1 MKIEFMELLTA
12 AKRIDSRACDAA
24 IDKHLCGLSIYSIE
38 TGWVVISWK
47 MLCDAL
53 RYKCVEVGKVDFF
66 DRTMMQERKQVPVL
80 VLFK

>member
-12 AKRIDSRACDAA
+12 AKQIDSRACDAV
-24 IDKHLCGLSIYSIE
+24 IDKLSRRLSIYTLE

-47 MLCDAL
+47 MLCNAL
-53 RYKCVEVGKVDFF
+53 GAKCVEVGKVDFF
-66 DRTMMQERKQVPVL
+66 DRTMMTERKQDPVL

>member
-12 AKRIDSRACDAA
+12 AKRIDSRACDAQLC
-24 IDKHLCGLSIYSIE
+24 KHHCGLIIYTIE
-38 TGWVVISWK
+38 AGWVLISWK

-53 RYKCVEVGKVDFF
+53 RAKCVEVGKIDFF
-66 DRTMMQERKQVPVL
+66 DRTIMTERKQDPVL